1 MLMGRY
7 RFHAEFIDPAM
18 PSAFMGVDF
27 RGAFGPALKRVVC
40 ALKHADCADCL
51 LHRRCL
57 YPHVFEGVLRKNRRA
72 HRSDRDGPSFPVGR
86 MPGRP
91 LMIVARPDRERRTG
105 APHPCVIEPPE
116 DAPARIRPRETF
128 VCSLL
133 LFGRANESIPYF
145 IQAFE
150 QMGRMGLGR
159 PVEGRRARFRLIGVR
174 ADDRVLYAG
183 EGQPILDE
191 PVAQDLRK
199 RLLYDLAT
207 APSPASGRL
216 TVRLR
221 TPLKLTSV
229 DPDDASL
236 PFPVLIRETLGRIA
250 SLCHAFGNGAPA
262 LDGPRLMETASSVR
276 TLSGTLRP
284 FDSSPA
290 APRQGR
296 EMMRGARTGE
306 ATYVGPLAVF
316 IPLLRFVEQV
326 HLGEETLFGLGRI
339 ELVPPV

>member
-18 PSAFMGVDF
+18 PSAFMGADF
-27 RGAFGPALKRVVC
+27 RGAFGPALKKVVC
-40 ALKHADCADCL
+40 ALKHADCSDCL

-57 YPHVFEGVLRKNRRA
+57 YPHVFEGVVHNRRG
-72 HRSDRDGPSFPVGR
+72 HRSDRAGPPLPAGR
-86 MPGRP
+86 RPGRP
-91 LMIVARPDRERRTG
+91 LMIVARSDRERRTTV
-105 APHPCVIEPPE
+105 PHPCVIEPPE
-116 DAPARIRPRETF
+116 DAPARFRPREPF
-128 VCSLL
+128 DCSLL

-159 PVEGRRARFRLIGVR
+159 PVEGRRARFRLNGVR
-174 ADDRVLYAG
+174 VDDRVLYAG
-183 EGQPILDE
+183 EGRPICDE

-207 APSPASGRL
+207 APSPASDRL
-216 TVRLR
+216 KVRLR
-221 TPLKLTSV
+221 TPLKLSAV
-229 DPDDASL
+229 DPGDASL

-262 LDGPRLMETASSVR
+262 LDDRLLMETAFSVR
-276 TLSGTLRP
+276 TLSETLRP
-284 FDSSPA
+284 FEASPS
-290 APRQGR
+290 APREGRDMMQGS
-296 EMMRGARTGE
+296 RTG
-306 ATYVGPLAVF
+306 AVTYAGPLAAF
-316 IPLLRFVEQV
+316 IPLLRFAEQV

-339 ELVPPV
+339 EVIPPA